1 MPRAID
7 FHVHLPITEFMDVAI
22 GQYREAAE
30 RYFHSEVKLR
40 DIAEIADAYQ
50 QQDIVGV
57 LLAWDAETA
66 TGRKPLRNDTVAEI
80 VQRYPG
86 QFVGFASVDPHKG
99 DRAIAEIERAVKELG
114 LSGAKFHPGVQAFY
128 PNDERFGPL
137 FEKIAELGIPAL
149 FHTGTNG
156 LGAGMPGGGG
166 IKLDYTRPIYL
177 DSLAADHPNL
187 TIIGAHPSWPWEQE
201 MIAIL
206 QHKPNVYNDLS
217 GWSPRYIPP
226 ALLKEA
232 AGRLNHKFLFGS
244 DYPFIMPE
252 RWLADFAKLDGWSPE
267 ARSKVL
273 WGNGQRVLAHTAVA
287 GMSFSGQG
295 PLP

>member
-1 MPRAID
+1 MPHAID
-7 FHVHLPITEFMDVAI
+7 FHVHLPISEFMDVAI
-22 GQYREAAE
+22 GQYRAAVE
-30 RYFHSEVKLR
+30 RYFHAEVKLR
-40 DIAEIADAYQ
+40 DIEEIAAYYAERE
-50 QQDIVGV
+50 IVGV

-80 VQRYPG
+80 VRRYPE

-99 DRAIAEIERAVKELG
+99 DRAIAEIERAVRELG

-128 PNDERFGPL
+128 PSDARFHPL
-137 FEKIAELGIPAL
+137 FHKISELGIPAL

-166 IKLDYTRPIYL
+166 IKLDYTRPIHL
-177 DSLAADHPNL
+177 DSLAADFPDL

-217 GWSPRYIPP
+217 GWSPKYIPP

-244 DYPFIMPE
+244 DYPFISPD
-252 RWLADFAKLDGWSPE
+252 RWLADFAALEGWSAE
-267 ARSKVL
+267 ARANLL
-273 WGNGQRVLAHTAVA
+273 WRNGQRLLAHTPVTQMTFAE
-287 GMSFSGQG
+287 
-295 PLP
+295 P

>member
-7 FHVHLPITEFMDVAI
+7 FHVHLPITEFMEVAI
-22 GQYREAAE
+22 GPFRAAAE
-30 RYFHSEVKLR
+30 RYFRAEVKLR
-40 DIAEIADAYQ
+40 DIAEIADYYHE
-50 QQDIVGV
+50 QDIVGV

-66 TGRKPLRNDTVAEI
+66 TGRKPLRNETVAEI
-80 VQRYPG
+80 VRRFPE
-86 QFVGFASVDPHKG
+86 QFIGFASVDPHKG
-99 DRAIAEIERAVKELG
+99 DKAIREIERSVKELG
-114 LSGAKFHPGVQAFY
+114 LAGAKFHPGVQAFY
-128 PNDERFGPL
+128 PNDPQFTPL
-137 FEKIAELGIPAL
+137 FTKIAALGIPAL

-177 DSLAADHPNL
+177 DSLAADHPDL

-226 ALLKEA
+226 ALLAEA

-244 DYPFIMPE
+244 DYPFIPPE
-252 RWLADFAKLDGWSPE
+252 RWLKDFAALDGWTDA
-267 ARSKVL
+267 AR
-273 WGNGQRVLAHTAVA
+273 QRVLWRNGQQLLAHTRVA
-287 GMSFSGQG
+287 DMAFEAS
-295 PLP
+295 

>member
-7 FHVHLPITEFMDVAI
+7 FHVHLPIAEFMDVAI
-22 GQYREAAE
+22 GKYRAATE
-30 RYFHSEVKLR
+30 QYFHIEVKLR
-40 DIAEIADAYQ
+40 DIEEIADYYAE
-50 QQDIVGV
+50 QDIIGV

-66 TGRKPLRNDTVAEI
+66 TGQKPLRNDTVAEI
-80 VQRYPG
+80 VNRYPG

-99 DRAIAEIERAVKELG
+99 DQAIAEIERAVVDLG

-128 PNDERFGPL
+128 PSDQRFAPL
-137 FEKIAELGIPAL
+137 FEKIASLGIPAL
-149 FHTGTNG
+149 FHTGTSG

-166 IKLDYTRPIYL
+166 VKLDYTRPIHL
-177 DSLAADHPNL
+177 DSLAADFPSL

-206 QHKPNVYNDLS
+206 QQKPNVYNDLS

-232 AGRLNHKFLFGS
+232 AGRLNRKFLFGS
-244 DYPFIMPE
+244 DYPFITPE
-252 RWLADFAKLDGWSPE
+252 RWLSDFANLEGWSDE
-267 ARSKVL
+267 ARQNVL
-273 WGNGQRVLAHTAVA
+273 WRTGKSLLQHTAVA
-287 GMSFSGQG
+287 QTTFQG
-295 PLP
+295 D

>member
-7 FHVHLPITEFMDVAI
+7 FHVHLPIAEFMDVAI
-22 GQYREAAE
+22 GKFREATE
-30 RYFHSEVKLR
+30 KYFRLEVKLR
-40 DIAEIADAYQ
+40 DIEEIAAYYAE
-50 QQDIVGV
+50 QDIVGV

-66 TGRKPLRNDTVAEI
+66 TGQKPLRNDTVAEI
-80 VQRYPG
+80 VRRYPH

-99 DRAIAEIERAVKELG
+99 DRAIAEAERAVRDLG
-114 LSGAKFHPGVQAFY
+114 LSGMKFHPGVQAFY
-128 PNDERFGPL
+128 PNDRRFYPL
-137 FEKIAELGIPAL
+137 FEKIASLGVPAL

-177 DSLAADHPNL
+177 DSLAADFPAL

-206 QHKPNVYNDLS
+206 QHKANVYNDLS
-217 GWSPRYIPP
+217 GWSPKYIPP

-244 DYPFIMPE
+244 DYPFIPPD
-252 RWLADFAKLDGWSPE
+252 RWLRDFNTLDGWSDD
-267 ARSKVL
+267 ARQNLL
-273 WGNGQRVLAHTAVA
+273 WRNGQKVLAHTAVA
-287 GMSFSGQG
+287 GMTFA
-295 PLP
+295 

>member
-7 FHVHLPITEFMDVAI
+7 FHVHLPISEFMDVAI
-22 GQYREAAE
+22 GKYRAAAE
-30 RYFHSEVKLR
+30 TYFRSEVKLR
-40 DIAEIADAYQ
+40 DVEEIAAYYAE
-50 QQDIVGV
+50 QDIVGV
-57 LLAWDAETA
+57 LLAWDAETS
-66 TGRKPLRNDTVAEI
+66 TGQKPLRNDTVAEI
-80 VQRYPG
+80 VRRFPQ
-86 QFVGFASVDPHKG
+86 QFIGFASVDPHKG
-99 DRAIAEIERAVKELG
+99 ERAIVEAERAIRDLG
-114 LSGAKFHPGVQAFY
+114 LAGMKFHPGVQAFY
-128 PNDERFGPL
+128 PNDPRFHPL
-137 FEKIAELGIPAL
+137 FEKITALGIPAL

-177 DSLAADHPNL
+177 DSLAADFPEL

-226 ALLKEA
+226 ALLTEA

-244 DYPFIMPE
+244 DYPFITVE
-252 RWLADFAKLDGWSPE
+252 RWLNDFAQLDGWTDK
-267 ARSKVL
+267 ARANVL
-273 WGNGQRVLAHTAVA
+273 WRNGQRLLAHTAVGA
-287 GMSFSGQG
+287 LHFG
-295 PLP
+295 

>member
-22 GQYREAAE
+22 GPFRQAAE
-30 RYFHSEVKLR
+30 SYFRREVKIQ
-40 DIAEIADAYQ
+40 DVQQIADYYAE
-50 QQDIVGV
+50 QDIIGV

-66 TGRKPLRNDTVAEI
+66 TGQKPLRNDTVAEI
-80 VQRYPG
+80 VRQHPD

-99 DRAIAEIERAVKELG
+99 DRAIAELERAIGDLK
-114 LSGAKFHPGVQAFY
+114 LSGVKFHPGVQAFY
-128 PNDERFGPL
+128 PDDQKFSPL
-137 FEKIAELGIPAL
+137 FQRIAELGVPAL

-166 IKLDYTRPIYL
+166 IKLDYTRPIHL
-177 DSLAADHPNL
+177 DGLAADIPNL

-206 QHKPNVYNDLS
+206 NHKPNVYNDLS
-217 GWSPRYIPP
+217 GWSPRFIPP
-226 ALLKEA
+226 ALLAEA

-244 DYPFIMPE
+244 DYPFITPE
-252 RWLADFAKLDGWSPE
+252 RWLSDFDRLTDWKPE
-267 ARSKVL
+267 ARQRVL
-273 WGNGQRVLAHTAVA
+273 WGNGVEVLRHTSVA
-287 GMSFSGQG
+287 QMKFGLSR
-295 PLP
+295 

>member
-7 FHVHLPITEFMDVAI
+7 FHVHLPISEFMDVAI
-22 GQYREAAE
+22 GPYRAAAE
-30 RYFHSEVKLR
+30 RYFRAEVKLR
-40 DIAEIADAYQ
+40 DIEEIADYYA

-80 VQRYPG
+80 VRRYPQ
-86 QFVGFASVDPHKG
+86 QFIGFASVDPHKG
-99 DRAIAEIERAVKELG
+99 DAAIVEIERAVRDLG

-128 PNDERFGPL
+128 PNDPRFLSL
-137 FEKIAELGIPAL
+137 FQKIGELKIPAL

-166 IKLDYTRPIYL
+166 IKLDHTRPIYL
-177 DSLAADHPNL
+177 DSLSADVPEL
-187 TIIGAHPSWPWEQE
+187 VIIGAHPSWPWEQE

-226 ALLKEA
+226 ALLTEA
-232 AGRLNHKFLFGS
+232 AGRLNDKFLFGS
-244 DYPFIMPE
+244 DYPFITPD
-252 RWLADFAKLDGWSPE
+252 RWLRDFERLDGWSEE
-267 ARSKVL
+267 ARRNVL
-273 WGNGQRVLAHTAVA
+273 HGNGQRVLAHTAVA
-287 GMSFSGQG
+287 GMTFA
-295 PLP
+295 

>member
-1 MPRAID
+1 MSNMPRAID
-7 FHVHLPITEFMDVAI
+7 FHVHLPIAEFMDVAI
-22 GQYREAAE
+22 GQFREATQQ
-30 RYFHSEVKLR
+30 YFHIDVKLR
-40 DIAEIADAYQ
+40 DIAEIADHYH

-80 VQRYPG
+80 VQRYPE
-86 QFVGFASVDPHKG
+86 QFIGFASVDPHKG
-99 DRAIAEIERAVKELG
+99 DRAIAEIERAVTQLG

-128 PNDERFGPL
+128 PNDERFRPL

-177 DSLAADHPNL
+177 DSLAAEHPNL

-217 GWSPRYIPP
+217 GWSPRYIPH

-232 AGRLNHKFLFGS
+232 AGRLTHKFLFGS
-244 DYPFIMPE
+244 DYPFIPPE
-252 RWLADFAKLDGWSPE
+252 RWLADFDKLEGWSAE
-267 ARSKVL
+267 ARGNLL
-273 WGNGQRVLAHTAVA
+273 WRNGQQLLAHTPVA
-287 GMSFSGQG
+287 RMTFDG
-295 PLP
+295 

>member
-7 FHVHLPITEFMDVAI
+7 FHVHLPIAEFMDVAI
-22 GQYREAAE
+22 GPYRDAVA
-30 RYFHSEVKLR
+30 RYFRSEVKLR
-40 DIAEIADAYQ
+40 DIEEIADYYAER
-50 QQDIVGV
+50 DIVGV

-66 TGRKPLRNDTVAEI
+66 TGQRPLRNDTVAEI
-80 VQRYPG
+80 VRRYPR

-99 DRAIAEIERAVKELG
+99 DRALAEIERAVRELG

-128 PNDERFGPL
+128 PNDPRFTAL
-137 FEKIAELGIPAL
+137 FQQISQLGIPAL

-177 DSLAADHPNL
+177 DSLAADVPAL

-217 GWSPRYIPP
+217 GWSPKYIPP

-232 AGRLNHKFLFGS
+232 SGRLNAKFLFGS
-244 DYPFIMPE
+244 DYPFILPE
-252 RWLADFAKLDGWSPE
+252 RWLADFANLEGWSEE
-267 ARSKVL
+267 ARANVL
-273 WGNGQRVLAHTAVA
+273 WRNGQRVLSHTAVA
-287 GMSFSGQG
+287 GMAFA
-295 PLP
+295 

>member
-1 MPRAID
+1 MLRAID
-7 FHVHLPITEFMDVAI
+7 FHVHLPISEFMDVAI
-22 GQYREAAE
+22 GQYRDAVA
-30 RYFHSEVKLR
+30 RYFRAEVKLR
-40 DIAEIADAYQ
+40 DVEEIASSYAERE
-50 QQDIVGV
+50 IVGV

-80 VQRYPG
+80 VRRYPQ

-99 DRAIAEIERAVKELG
+99 DRAITEIERAVRELG

-128 PNDERFGPL
+128 PNDPRFAPL
-137 FEKIAELGIPAL
+137 FQKISELGIPAL

-166 IKLDYTRPIYL
+166 IKLDHTRPIYL
-177 DSLAADHPNL
+177 DSLAADFPDL

-244 DYPFIMPE
+244 DYPFIPPD
-252 RWLADFAKLDGWSPE
+252 RWLKDFDALEGWSDE
-267 ARSKVL
+267 ARANLL
-273 WGNGQRVLAHTAVA
+273 WRNGQKLLAHTPVA
-287 GMSFSGQG
+287 QMTFTAEG
-295 PLP
+295 

>member
-7 FHVHLPITEFMDVAI
+7 FHVHLPISEFMDVAI
-22 GQYREAAE
+22 GQYRDAVE
-30 RYFHSEVKLR
+30 RYFRSEVKLR
-40 DIAEIADAYQ
+40 DIEEIAAYYAERE
-50 QQDIVGV
+50 IVGV

-80 VQRYPG
+80 VRRYPE

-99 DRAIAEIERAVKELG
+99 DKAIVEIERAVRELG

-128 PNDERFGPL
+128 PNDPRFAPL
-137 FEKIAELGIPAL
+137 FQKISELGIPAL

-166 IKLDYTRPIYL
+166 IKLDHTRPIYL
-177 DSLAADHPNL
+177 DSLAADFPDL

-217 GWSPRYIPP
+217 GWSPKYIPP

-232 AGRLNHKFLFGS
+232 AGRLNSKFLFGS
-244 DYPFIMPE
+244 DYPFIPPD
-252 RWLADFAKLDGWSPE
+252 RWLKDFDALEGWSDE
-267 ARSKVL
+267 ARANLL
-273 WGNGQRVLAHTAVA
+273 WRNGQQLLAHTPVA
-287 GMSFSGQG
+287 QMTFTDED
-295 PLP
+295 